1 MESASSEIY
10 NTKSRNNEDDG
21 EADSKWK
28 SEYELIFLQILF
40 VTCLSIYFEAG
51 SHYVAQAG
59 LKITTPPNI
68 KSYRHA
74 LSCLADE

>member
-28 SEYELIFLQILF
+28 SEYELIFID
-40 VTCLSIYFEAG
+40 TICYLSIYLFILR
-51 SHYVAQAG
+51 QD
-59 LKITTPPNI
+59 LIM
-68 KSYRHA
+68 
-74 LSCLADE
+74 

>member
-28 SEYELIFLQILF
+28 SEYGRIFLID
-40 VTCLSIYFEAG
+40 TICYLSIYLFILR
-51 SHYVAQAG
+51 QD
-59 LKITTPPNI
+59 LIM
-68 KSYRHA
+68 
-74 LSCLADE
+74 